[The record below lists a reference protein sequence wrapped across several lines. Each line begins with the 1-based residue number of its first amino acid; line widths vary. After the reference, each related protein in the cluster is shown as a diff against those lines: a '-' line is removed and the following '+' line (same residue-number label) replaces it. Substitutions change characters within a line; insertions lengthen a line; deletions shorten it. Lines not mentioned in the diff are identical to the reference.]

1 MEQHGFIQDMLDVKV
16 LILFVMAKLSYPV
29 TLQTIYELCYQ
40 DDKLSYFDVSVA
52 VPQMVQSGHLQQL
65 PDDTYVITDKGREH
79 EEITCDAIA
88 YPVMQRA
95 LMAVQRYNTRIQ
107 RKGLIE
113 TKIEQEETGDYLAQ
127 LCLRDDAGVLMKL
140 ELAAPTLSQARTLV
154 RAYENRRTRS
164 ISSSCASCSTK
175 RRAAMRSFKAAPE
188 VLSAWMDE
196 RKLTAAEL
204 SRQTG
209 IDAGILRKIMTGRET
224 AVSTRNLM
232 TLARYF
238 GLSMQELIDAFSGQ

>member
-95 LMAVQRYNTRIQ
+95 LEAVRRFNNQMQ
-107 RKGLIE
+107 RKGMMDAQIRKEENGEYTVVMSLHD
-113 TKIEQEETGDYLAQ
+113 ETGS
-127 LCLRDDAGVLMKL
+127 LMRL
-140 ELAAPTLSQARTLV
+140 ELPAPSMTQARVLA
-154 RAYENRRTRS
+154 RAYEKQADSIYQMILTR
-164 ISSSCASCSTK
+164 
-175 RRAAMRSFKAAPE
+175 
-188 VLSAWMDE
+188 L
-196 RKLTAAEL
+196 L
-204 SRQTG
+204 
-209 IDAGILRKIMTGRET
+209 AGTEDSHADI
-224 AVSTRNLM
+224 
-232 TLARYF
+232 
-238 GLSMQELIDAFSGQ
+238 

>member
-154 RAYENRRTRS
+154 RAYEKQADAVYQQLLCQLQAVFLL
-164 ISSSCASCSTK
+164 ICID
-175 RRAAMRSFKAAPE
+175 RAAVNAFEAGLECRS
-188 VLSAWMDE
+188 
-196 RKLTAAEL
+196 RK
-204 SRQTG
+204 SN
-209 IDAGILRKIMTGRET
+209 ILRKLFNG
-224 AVSTRNLM
+224 LM
-232 TLARYF
+232 DSHFLCKKFCRASGTFHL
-238 GLSMQELIDAFSGQ
+238 MLIEVVCLLHIIPAF